1 MQLRLESA
9 AYLFY
14 CKLKEKKFS
23 KNIWLSKTT
32 EKMNIGYLKTV
43 KFNHNSISKAT
54 LCLMILFS
62 MGLHKSHAQSNTSVD
77 SPNIIIMY
85 SDDHTAQSIG
95 AYQNVL
101 RYGLKLD
108 HTPTPNIDRL
118 AEGGIRFYNA
128 FVTNSI
134 CKPSRAVLLTGM
146 HSHKNGVLT
155 NGESI
160 SLDLETFPMILQDN
174 GYQTAMI
181 GKWHLG
187 TEPQGFD
194 YYEVLYGQGPYYNP
208 TMRTSNGDVDR
219 HGHTTEIITE
229 SALEWMRLGREPDKP
244 FMMIYNHKAP
254 HRNWLPGP
262 ALNDYQDRDLP
273 EPSTLFY
280 DYSGLATAA
289 HEQDM
294 EIGTT
299 MSWAWDLKV
308 PINPATGEPSDGWE
322 NLIERNRLTDEQLQ
336 RIMNAYAEDNEYL
349 YENYDQMSNQDLL
362 RWKYQRYVKD
372 YLRVIR
378 EVDDEVGKMIAYL
391 ERENLLDNTIVVY
404 AGDQGFFLGENGWF
418 DKRWIY
424 EESMRMPLIV
434 HWPEG
439 IDAGIANKNLVQNL
453 DLAPTVLDLA
463 GTEIPDRMQGRSMV
477 PLLKGENPEDWRD
490 AVYYHYYEGPPRVHE
505 VARHYGVRTDRYTL
519 VHYPDHNEWELF
531 DLEYDPDQINSVY
544 GEPDYAEVQQQLKNR
559 IDELQEQYEDYT
571 WNE

>member
-1 MQLRLESA
+1 MKKVITISA
-9 AYLFY
+9 FFFLTVIFVG
-14 CKLKEKKFS
+14 LK
-23 KNIWLSKTT
+23 
-32 EKMNIGYLKTV
+32 GYEGE
-43 KFNHNSISKAT
+43 N
-54 LCLMILFS
+54 
-62 MGLHKSHAQSNTSVD
+62 QSTD

-95 AYQNVL
+95 AYQDVL
-101 RYGLKLD
+101 NYGLKLD

-118 AEGGIRFYNA
+118 AEGGMRFDNA

-134 CKPSRAVLLTGM
+134 CKPSRAVLLTGL

-155 NGESI
+155 NGEEI
-160 SLDLETFPMILQDN
+160 SVDLETFPKILQRN

-219 HGHTTEIITE
+219 HGHTTEIIGTR
-229 SALEWMRLGREPDKP
+229 AIEWLRLQRDRDKP

-262 ALNDYQDRDLP
+262 ALNDYQMRDIP
-273 EPSTLFY
+273 EPPTLFY
-280 DYSGLATAA
+280 DYSGLATPA

-299 MSWAWDLKV
+299 MRWAWDLKV
-308 PINPATGEPSDGWE
+308 PTNPETGEPSEGWD
-322 NLIERNRLTDEQLQ
+322 NLVERNRLTDEQLE
-336 RIMNAYAEDNEYL
+336 RINNAYEKDNEYL
-349 YENYDQMSNQDLL
+349 YENYDRMSEEELL
-362 RWKYQRYVKD
+362 RWKYQRYIKD

-378 EVDDEVGKMIAYL
+378 EVDDEVGKMMAYL
-391 ERENLLDNTIVVY
+391 ERENLLDNTIIIY

-439 IDAGIANKNLVQNL
+439 IEAGSINKQLVQNL
-453 DLAPTVLDLA
+453 DLAPTILELA
-463 GTEIPDRMQGRSMV
+463 DAEIPERMQGKSIV
-477 PLLKGENPEDWRD
+477 PLLKGENPQGWRD

-505 VARHYGVRTDRYTL
+505 VAKHYGVRTDRYTL
-519 VHYPDHNEWELF
+519 VHYPNHDEWELF
-531 DLEYDPDQINSVY
+531 DLESDPEQIQSVY
-544 GEPDYAEVQQQLKNR
+544 DDPEYTDVQQRLKNR
-559 IDELQEQYEDYT
+559 IDELQDKYEDDT
-571 WNE
+571 WDE

>member
-1 MQLRLESA
+1 M
-9 AYLFY
+9 YLTWENFRDSVKGTVNFLVY
-14 CKLKEKKFS
+14 FLTAVMLMGMNGGVYEDDLQS
-23 KNIWLSKTT
+23 T
-32 EKMNIGYLKTV
+32 ET
-43 KFNHNSISKAT
+43 
-54 LCLMILFS
+54 
-62 MGLHKSHAQSNTSVD
+62 
-77 SPNIIIMY
+77 PNIIIMY

-95 AYQNVL
+95 AYRDALN
-101 RYGLKLD
+101 YGLKLD

-118 AEGGIRFYNA
+118 AEGGMRFDNA

-160 SLDLETFPMILQDN
+160 SMDLETFPMILQEH

-219 HGHTTEIITE
+219 HGHTTEIIGE
-229 SALEWMRLGREPDKP
+229 RAIEWLRLQRDGDKP
-244 FMMIYNHKAP
+244 FMMVYNHKAP
-254 HRNWLPGP
+254 HREWLPGP

-280 DYSGLATAA
+280 DYSGLTTAA

-294 EIGTT
+294 EISEKGGPQS
-299 MSWAWDLKV
+299 MNWGRDLKV
-308 PINPATGEPSDGWE
+308 PINPETGEPNPRWE
-322 NLIERNRLTDEQLQ
+322 SLVEGNRLTEDQLQ
-336 RIMNAYAEDNEYL
+336 RIKEAYAKDNQYL
-349 YENYDQMSNQDLL
+349 YDNYANWSEEERT
-362 RWKYQRYVKD
+362 RWRYQRYVKD

-378 EVDDEVGKMIAYL
+378 EVDDQVGNMVSYL
-391 ERENLLDNTIVVY
+391 QRENLLDNTIIIY

-439 IDAGIANKNLVQNL
+439 IQAGSVNNDLVQNL
-453 DLAPTVLDLA
+453 DLAPTILDLA
-463 GTEIPDRMQGRSMV
+463 DADIPERMQGRSMV
-477 PLLKGENPEDWRD
+477 PLLNGESPEDWRD
-490 AVYYHYYEGPPRVHE
+490 AVYYHYYEGPDVGGGWHS

-519 VHYPDHNEWELF
+519 VHYPAFDEWELF
-531 DLEYDPDQINSVY
+531 DLQTDPEQIQSVY
-544 GEPDYAEVQQQLKNR
+544 GEPEYAKIQQELKVK
-559 IDELQEQYEDYT
+559 IDELQEQYEDDT
-571 WNE
+571 WDE

>member
-1 MQLRLESA
+1 ML
-9 AYLFY
+9 
-14 CKLKEKKFS
+14 LKSGKM
-23 KNIWLSKTT
+23 SKTV
-32 EKMNIGYLKTV
+32 I
-43 KFNHNSISKAT
+43 
-54 LCLMILFS
+54 CLLILYS
-62 MGLHKSHAQSNTSVD
+62 MSLEIINAQGSESSD

-95 AYQNVL
+95 AYQDALN
-101 RYGLKLD
+101 YGLKLD

-118 AEGGIRFYNA
+118 AEQGMRFDNA

-134 CKPSRAVLLTGM
+134 CKPSRAVLMTGM

-160 SLDLETFPMILQDN
+160 SVDLETFPMILQEN
-174 GYQTAMI
+174 GYQTAII

-219 HGHTTEIITE
+219 HGHTTEIIGERAIEWLRTE
-229 SALEWMRLGREPDKP
+229 RDRDKP
-244 FMMIYNHKAP
+244 FMMVYNHKAP

-262 ALNDYQDRDLP
+262 ALNDYRMRDLP
-273 EPSTLFY
+273 EAPTLFY
-280 DYSGLATAA
+280 DYSGLAKPA

-299 MSWAWDLKV
+299 MMWAWDLKV
-308 PINPATGEPSDGWE
+308 PINPETGEKSEGWD
-322 NLIERNRLTDEQLQ
+322 NLVEQNRLTDDQLE
-336 RIMNAYAEDNEYL
+336 RIMDAYAENNQYL
-349 YENYDQMSNQDLL
+349 YENYDRMSDEDLL

-378 EVDDEVGKMIAYL
+378 EVDDEVGRMMAYL
-391 ERENLLDNTIVVY
+391 ERENLLDNTVVIY

-439 IDAGIANKNLVQNL
+439 VEAGSVNKHLVQNL
-453 DLAPTVLDLA
+453 DLAPTILDLA
-463 GTEIPDRMQGRSMV
+463 GSEVPAYMQGRSLL
-477 PLLKGENPEDWRD
+477 PLLQGENPTDWRD
-490 AVYYHYYEGPPRVHE
+490 AVYYHYYEGPPRVHQ
-505 VARHYGVRTDRYTL
+505 VARHYGIRTDRYTL
-519 VHYPDHNEWELF
+519 VHYPDDDEWELF
-531 DLEYDPDQINSVY
+531 DLETDPEQLQSVY
-544 GEPDYAEVQQQLKNR
+544 NEPEYTSIQQGLKSR
-559 IDELQEQYEDYT
+559 IDELQSQYEDET
-571 WNE
+571 WND